1 MIEQEPEFSEEERG
15 QIAFCARS
23 FAELGADSITAL
35 TGMKIRFCMY
45 CLKVIDSVPNDSAR
59 LDLTTALLHEAQ
71 VINEVLRQAKA
82 ITQLT
87 GTDELSQ
94 LDRYAQEAGLGSIFD
109 ENSPIGA
116 QAKKYLQG

>member
-15 QIAFCARS
+15 QIALCARS
-23 FAELGADSITAL
+23 FAERGTDSIAAL
-35 TGMKIRFCMY
+35 TGMKLRFCMS

-59 LDLTTALLHEAQ
+59 LDLTTALLHEVQ
-71 VINEVLRQAKA
+71 VIDEVLRQAKA
-82 ITQLT
+82 ITQLQ

-109 ENSPIGA
+109 ENSLIGA